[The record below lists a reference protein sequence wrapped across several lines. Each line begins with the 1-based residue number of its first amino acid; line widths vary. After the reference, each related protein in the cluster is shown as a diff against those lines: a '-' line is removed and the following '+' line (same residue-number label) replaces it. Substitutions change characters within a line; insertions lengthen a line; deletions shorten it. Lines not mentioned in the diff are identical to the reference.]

1 MMVKGSTMNGSGTIR
16 VVKRD
21 GSGDMFSPRKL
32 ALAMYR
38 GMRSSEGRYADALD
52 LAVAIQIY
60 LSRSGYLCIS
70 SAAIFEMAM
79 KVLRRVRMAEVAE
92 TMEAHWRWREGR
104 RRAIHIVHA
113 GGNVTMWDKSWLA
126 ELARRSWHIMPSTAR
141 IIAGQI
147 EMSLLQRKHSEYD
160 REYLIER
167 LNARVAE
174 YGLADAVPVR

>member
-1 MMVKGSTMNGSGTIR
+1 
-16 VVKRD
+16 VKRD

-38 GMRSSEGRYADALD
+38 GMQNSEGRYADALD

-60 LSRSGYLCIS
+60 ISRSGYVCIS
-70 SAAIFEMAM
+70 SAAIFEMAV
-79 KVLRRVRMAEVAE
+79 KVLRRVRMADAAE
-92 TMEAHWRWREGR
+92 AMEAHWQWREER
-104 RRAIHIVHA
+104 RRAIRIVHA

-126 ELARRSWHIMPSTAR
+126 EVARRSWHIMPSTAR

-147 EMSLLQRKHSEYD
+147 ETSLLQSKHSEYD
-160 REYLIER
+160 RECLVEQ